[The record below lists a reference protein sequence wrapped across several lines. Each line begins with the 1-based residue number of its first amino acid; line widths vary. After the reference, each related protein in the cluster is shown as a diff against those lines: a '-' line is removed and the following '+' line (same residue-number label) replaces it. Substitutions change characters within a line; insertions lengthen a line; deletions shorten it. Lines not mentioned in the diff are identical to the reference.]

1 MQLFIS
7 LNHWKPWACFSSND
21 VSILYWY

>member
-7 LNHWKPWACFSSND
+7 LNQWKPWACFSSND